1 MLNSMG
7 RLTPLFLVFFT
18 LCFVEAGIM
27 AEYSDARSRGGGR
40 SFRSTPTKKAP
51 VTQNQKSGIS
61 RGLMGGLIGGAIG
74 GMLLGSMFGMGGSG
88 MGILPFLLLGVVGY
102 FMYRRF
108 TAARSSGGTSPGFNI
123 PASGGF
129 TAPPAVPLKTGVEEG
144 LDQIRIG
151 DSGFDTDYFIQVAS
165 DVFFKVQAGWMRRD
179 ITSYTN
185 LLKEY
190 STTHHA

>member
-1 MLNSMG
+1 
-7 RLTPLFLVFFT
+7 
-18 LCFVEAGIM
+18 
-27 AEYSDARSRGGGR
+27 
-40 SFRSTPTKKAP
+40 
-51 VTQNQKSGIS
+51 
-61 RGLMGGLIGGAIG
+61 MGGLIGGAIG